1 MTRPPE
7 PGPGPAHATWGR
19 ARAVCRAGLLIAL
32 VAACGSGGS
41 PEADPGAEDTAG
53 AVADTAAVDTIAVE
67 VALVEEVFETER
79 DTLDDVDSPT
89 VWHGDEGQHWILTT
103 AKATDIILVNDAATG
118 AEVRRIGGTGSGPG
132 QLDRPNGVKAIDD
145 LLLVVER
152 DNARLQ
158 AFSLPGLE
166 TLGIFG
172 EKQLRRPYGIA
183 AYRDD
188 QGRIELYVTDNYELE
203 EDVIP
208 PDSLLG
214 ERVEQFRVWL
224 EDGEL
229 RHEHVRTF
237 GDTGGPGVLRK
248 VETIGVDAAND
259 RVVIAEELEPDSHWK
274 IYSLYGRFMDQVFGR
289 GYFPHEAE
297 GLALY
302 ACSDGGG
309 YWIATDQD
317 EETNTFHVFDR
328 QTLEHLGA
336 FTGVTTRNTDGV
348 ALTQVGFGPFPAG
361 AFYAVHNDGNIAAF
375 SWADIAEE
383 LGLRSDC
390 GAERLSTPLR

>member
-1 MTRPPE
+1 MRRGGSLDCAGSPE
-7 PGPGPAHATWGR
+7 AGRVGGFGPAR
-19 ARAVCRAGLLIAL
+19 AWVRAGLLVAL
-32 VAACGSGGS
+32 LAVCDRGGS
-41 PEADPGAEDTAG
+41 PGEDPGAEDTTE
-53 AVADTAAVDTIAVE
+53 AVADTAGAVDTIPVE
-67 VALVEEVFETER
+67 VALVEEAFETER

-89 VWHGDEGQHWILTT
+89 VWHGDDGQHWVLTT
-103 AKATDIILVNDAATG
+103 AKATDVVIINDAATG
-118 AEVRRIGGTGSGPG
+118 AEIRRIGGTGTGPG

-145 LLLVVER
+145 LLIVVER

-166 TLGIFG
+166 SLGAFG
-172 EKQLRRPYGIA
+172 EAELRRPYGIA
-183 AYRDD
+183 AYQDD
-188 QGRIELYVTDNYELE
+188 QGRVVLYVTDNYELV
-203 EDVIP
+203 EDEIP

-237 GDTGGPGVLRK
+237 GDTSGPGVLRK
-248 VETIGVDAAND
+248 VETIGVDASND

-274 IYSLYGRFMDQVFGR
+274 IYGLDGRFSGQVFGR

-302 ACSDGGG
+302 ACADGGG
-309 YWIATDQD
+309 YWVATDQD

-328 QTLEHLGA
+328 RTLEHLGA
-336 FTGVTTRNTDGV
+336 FTGATTRNTDGV
-348 ALTQVGFGPFPAG
+348 ALTQTGFGPFPAG

-375 SWADIAEE
+375 SWVEIAEE
-383 LGLRSDC
+383 LGLRNDC
-390 GAERLSTPLR
+390 RR

>member
-1 MTRPPE
+1 MRRGASLDCAGSPRTGKVGNGFE
-7 PGPGPAHATWGR
+7 P
-19 ARAVCRAGLLIAL
+19 ARAGVRAGLLIAL
-32 VAACGSGGS
+32 VAACGSGEAPDGGS
-41 PEADPGAEDTAG
+41 G
-53 AVADTAAVDTIAVE
+53 ADTTGASVDAVLPVDTIAVE
-67 VALVEEVFETER
+67 VATVPEVFETER
-79 DTLDDVDSPT
+79 DTVDDVDSPT
-89 VWHGDEGQHWILTT
+89 VWHGDQGQHWVLTT
-103 AKATDIILVNDAATG
+103 AKATDVVIVNDATTG
-118 AEVRRIGGTGSGPG
+118 AELRRVGGTGTGPG
-132 QLDRPNGVKAIDD
+132 QLDRPNGVTAMDD

-166 TLGIFG
+166 PLGTFG
-172 EKQLRRPYGIA
+172 EEQLRRPYGIA
-183 AYRDD
+183 AYRDA
-188 QGRIELYVTDNYELE
+188 QGRIELYVTDNYELV
-203 EDVIP
+203 EDEIP
-208 PDSLLG
+208 PDSALG
-214 ERVEQFRVWL
+214 ERVEHFRVWV
-224 EDGEL
+224 EDREL

-237 GDTGGPGVLRK
+237 GDTAGPGVLRK

-274 IYSLYGRFMDQVFGR
+274 IYGLDGRFSGRVFGR

-317 EETNTFHVFDR
+317 EVTNTFHVFDR
-328 QTLEHLGA
+328 TTLEHLGSFSGA
-336 FTGVTTRNTDGV
+336 TTRNTDGV
-348 ALTQVGFGPFPAG
+348 ALTQRGFGPFPAG

-375 SWADIAEE
+375 SWAAIAEE

-390 GAERLSTPLR
+390 RA

>member
-1 MTRPPE
+1 M
-7 PGPGPAHATWGR
+7 
-19 ARAVCRAGLLIAL
+19 
-32 VAACGSGGS
+32 AACGSGGA
-41 PEADPGAEDTAG
+41 PGADPGD
-53 AVADTAAVDTIAVE
+53 VDTIGAMAEPAE
-67 VALVEEVFETER
+67 VAPINIEVARVEEVFQTER

-89 VWHGDEGQHWILTT
+89 VWHGDEGQHWVLTT
-103 AKATDIILVNDAATG
+103 AKATDVVIVNDAATG
-118 AEVRRIGGTGSGPG
+118 AEIRRIGGTGNGPG
-132 QLDRPNGVKAIDD
+132 QLERPNGVAAIDD
-145 LLLVVER
+145 LLIVVER

-166 TLGIFG
+166 SLGTFG
-172 EKQLRRPYGIA
+172 EEQLRRPYGIA
-183 AYRDD
+183 AYRNDR
-188 QGRIELYVTDNYELE
+188 GRIELYVTDNYELV
-203 EDVIP
+203 EDEIP
-208 PDSLLG
+208 PDSALG

-237 GDTGGPGVLRK
+237 GDTTGRGVLRK
-248 VETIGVDAAND
+248 VETIGVDARHN

-274 IYSLYGRFMDQVFGR
+274 IYGLDGRFSGQVFGR

-302 ACSDGGG
+302 ACADGGG

-328 QTLEHLGA
+328 ETLGHLGA
-336 FTGVTTRNTDGV
+336 FTGAATRNTDGV
-348 ALTQVGFGPFPAG
+348 ALTQTGFGPFPAG

-375 SWADIAEE
+375 SWAEIAGEM
-383 LGLRSDC
+383 GLRSDC
-390 GAERLSTPLR
+390 GG

>member
-1 MTRPPE
+1 MRRGGSLDCAGSPRTGKVGNGFE
-7 PGPGPAHATWGR
+7 P
-19 ARAVCRAGLLIAL
+19 ARAGVRAGLLIAL
-32 VAACGSGGS
+32 TAACGSGEAPDGGS
-41 PEADPGAEDTAG
+41 G
-53 AVADTAAVDTIAVE
+53 ADTIGASVDAVSPVDTIAVE
-67 VALVEEVFETER
+67 VATVPEVFETER
-79 DTLDDVDSPT
+79 DTVDDVDSPT
-89 VWHGDEGQHWILTT
+89 VWHGDEGQHWVLTT
-103 AKATDIILVNDAATG
+103 AKATDVVFVNDATTG
-118 AEVRRIGGTGSGPG
+118 AELRRVGGTGTGPG
-132 QLDRPNGVKAIDD
+132 QLDRPNGVTAIDD

-166 TLGIFG
+166 PLGTFG
-172 EKQLRRPYGIA
+172 EEQLRRPYGIA
-183 AYRDD
+183 AYRDA
-188 QGRIELYVTDNYELE
+188 QGRIELYVTDNYELV
-203 EDVIP
+203 EDEIP
-208 PDSLLG
+208 PDSALG
-214 ERVEQFRVWL
+214 ERVEHFRVWV

-237 GDTGGPGVLRK
+237 GDTAGPGVLRK

-274 IYSLYGRFMDQVFGR
+274 IYGLDGRFSGRVFGR

-317 EETNTFHVFDR
+317 EVTNTFHVFDR
-328 QTLEHLGA
+328 TTLEHLGSFSGA
-336 FTGVTTRNTDGV
+336 TTRNTDGV
-348 ALTQVGFGPFPAG
+348 ALTQRGFGPFPAG

-375 SWADIAEE
+375 SWAAIAEA

-390 GAERLSTPLR
+390 GA

>member
-1 MTRPPE
+1 MPSARALVHGVLLSALVTGCE
-7 PGPGPAHATWGR
+7 PGESVDEP
-19 ARAVCRAGLLIAL
+19 VD
-32 VAACGSGGS
+32 
-41 PEADPGAEDTAG
+41 ADTTAAEDS
-53 AVADTAAVDTIAVE
+53 IE
-67 VALVEEVFETER
+67 VAVIEEAFETER

-89 VWHGDEGQHWILTT
+89 VWHGEEGQHWLLTT
-103 AKATDIILVNDAATG
+103 AKATDVILVHDAATG
-118 AEVRRIGGTGSGPG
+118 EPIRRLGRAGSAQGE
-132 QLDRPNGVKAIDD
+132 LERPNGVAAIGE

-152 DNARLQ
+152 DNARIQ
-158 AFSLPGLE
+158 AFSLPALE
-166 TLGIFG
+166 SLGTFG
-172 EKQLRRPYGIA
+172 EAELRRPYGIA
-183 AYRDD
+183 TYLDG
-188 QGRIELYVTDNYELE
+188 QGRVELYVTDNYELE

-208 PDSLLG
+208 PDSALG
-214 ERVEQFRVWL
+214 ERVEHFRVWV
-224 EDGEL
+224 EAGQL

-237 GDTGGPGVLRK
+237 GDTTGPGVLRK
-248 VETIGVDAAND
+248 VETIAVDPTND

-274 IYSLYGRFMDQVFGR
+274 IYRLDGTFTGEVFGR

-302 ACSDGGG
+302 ACPDGG

-328 QTLEHLGA
+328 ETLEHQGS

-348 ALTQVGFGPFPAG
+348 ALTQTGFGPFPAG

-375 SWADIAEE
+375 SWAEVAAQ

-390 GAERLSTPLR
+390 EGEEAQPSSVGSSP